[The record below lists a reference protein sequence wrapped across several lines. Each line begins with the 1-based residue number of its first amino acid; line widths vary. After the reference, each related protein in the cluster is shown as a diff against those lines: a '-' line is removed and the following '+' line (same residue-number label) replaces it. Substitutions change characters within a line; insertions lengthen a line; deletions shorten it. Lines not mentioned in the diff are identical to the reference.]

1 LFPHVVI
8 LLTSNRGPDFIR
20 ALCPSYIRPG
30 RVDLVF
36 ELNKGAGRSLAGD
49 AEVPA

>member
-8 LLTSNRGPDFIR
+8 LLTSNRGPEFIR
-20 ALCPSYIRPG
+20 GLCPSYIRPG

-36 ELNKGAGRSLAGD
+36 EKARVDS
-49 AEVPA
+49 